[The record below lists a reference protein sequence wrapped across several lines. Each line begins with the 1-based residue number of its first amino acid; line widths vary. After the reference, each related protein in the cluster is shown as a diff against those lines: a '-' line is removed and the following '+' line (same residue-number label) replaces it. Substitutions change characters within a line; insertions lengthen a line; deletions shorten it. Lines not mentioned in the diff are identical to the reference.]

1 MNTLSK
7 TRDLVLAAV
16 IAAIIVI
23 MAFVPFLGYIPL
35 GFMNATT
42 VHIPVIIGAI
52 ILGPKYGA
60 FLGLT
65 FGLTSLWKNTFM
77 PNPRPL
83 CFHPLLP
90 WDSFTKSGKPGYLP
104 GSKNTDWGCG
114 HYVLYRLFM
123 RTLKN
128 RRNKQGT
135 ALFAAGV
142 PDPDQHLLVMNLI
155 YFLFG
160 DQYASAA
167 SWTAKWVYGVILGII
182 GMQGVPSPGGRNY
195 CDGCSGILLK
205 LTPDI
210 RG

>member
-65 FGLTSLWKNTFM
+65 FGLTSLWKNAKSHV
-77 PNPRPL
+77 L
-83 CFHPLLP
+83 CV
-90 WDSFTKSGKPGYLP
+90 FTLCYHGTVSRKSGKPGYLP

-114 HYVLYRLFM
+114 
-123 RTLKN
+123 
-128 RRNKQGT
+128 
-135 ALFAAGV
+135 
-142 PDPDQHLLVMNLI
+142 LLCI
-155 YFLFG
+155 P
-160 DQYASAA
+160 S
-167 SWTAKWVYGVILGII
+167 VYE
-182 GMQGVPSPGGRNY
+182 NA
-195 CDGCSGILLK
+195 
-205 LTPDI
+205 
-210 RG
+210 